1 LARSKETQKKNFPP
15 GSPRT
20 FSTVSYPRTCSLRA
34 KRRPPLSLSFF
45 HSAYFVC
52 FVPKRVGGKS
62 QVEGYHILPA
72 FLPWRKGTD
81 LVGGFMDGFRRSFA
95 TSGPPHTFSSKLSSP
110 PSVFSRFAPLPLGR
124 GRLGRGRKKSQR
136 SLRSFFQCNTGNLF
150 FLSSLPLP
158 EAFLYFTPFQSCFF
172 PCGKVH
178 TIPPARRRG
187 KGIRPRMAYWYR
199 SLPLGFACPF

>member
-1 LARSKETQKKNFPP
+1 M
-15 GSPRT
+15 
-20 FSTVSYPRTCSLRA
+20 
-34 KRRPPLSLSFF
+34 
-45 HSAYFVC
+45 
-52 FVPKRVGGKS
+52 VGGKS

-81 LVGGFMDGFRRSFA
+81 LVGGFMDGFRRSPQTFLR
-95 TSGPPHTFSSKLSSP
+95 PPPYLFEQAFVPSLCLFPLCPSSP
-110 PSVFSRFAPLPLGR
+110 WTRA